1 MILTDN
7 ETRVDMLNNRAIAN
21 TIVKLINESAN
32 HPISIGV
39 HGDWGAG
46 KSSILAMIEEQFPS
60 RKEDETVCI
69 RFNGWKHQGF
79 EDAKLALMSAILS
92 EITRHRE
99 MTEEAQSVAKKLW
112 KNINWISVA
121 KTVGSVACS
130 VASGVPPINLLTG
143 LLDRLKSDVKDSE
156 KVLGAIDSV
165 GNYLDEAKVFE
176 DISLSKEFHE
186 FQESFEELLE
196 ETNIKKLIILIDDL
210 DRCLPTVT
218 IETLEAVRLFLFLKS
233 TAFVIAADE
242 AMIEYAVGSYFP
254 DYPAEENQSNGY
266 QYSKRYLEKLIQ
278 VPFRIPV
285 LGKVESEMYTAMLM
299 IGSALNDSDPNF
311 NKVLEIALDRM
322 KKPWENNGFTLSDIQ
337 TALGDKYVQA
347 SEAFSVAN
355 QIADILSKN
364 TQGNPRKIKRF
375 INMLLLRREIAEA
388 RGFGASIRLPIM
400 AKMMLAEQF
409 HAGEYKT
416 IATLLDEEGKCQ
428 QLAEFEQKLA
438 SSEMKAEHKPQE
450 AAVAMAV
457 ERGVSV
463 TPPEGKRDTHVTDWG
478 SKPDFCSWALSEP
491 QLGNE
496 DLRPYFFAC
505 KGAEDYFFAQ
515 TQNENIRQLISKLMG
530 SAMAVASAV
539 QDIKDLSSRDAKYVF
554 DILARKIQQ
563 AGSLAEKPRGID
575 GVIALVEHHDALEQ
589 DLVQLIQIL
598 DVSKVGAWICTGW
611 DKCIRKTKEK
621 GQLEDH
627 YRTLVDK
634 GMPITRAAAK
644 SKISQ

>member
-254 DYPAEENQSNGY
+254 DYPAEENHSNGY

-299 IGSALNDSDPNF
+299 IGSALDESDANF
-311 NKVLEIALDRM
+311 KEVLDIAIDRM
-322 KKPWENNGFTLSDIQ
+322 KKPWENNGFTIEDIQ
-337 TALGDKYVQA
+337 TALGDKFAQA

-409 HAGEYKT
+409 HAGEYKA
-416 IATLLDEEGKCQ
+416 IATLLDEEGKCK
-428 QLAEFEQKLA
+428 QLAEFEKDIA
-438 SSEMKAEHKPQE
+438 SSEKKPE
-450 AAVAMAV
+450 SEPKDAVVAIAVDRGAATAPS
-457 ERGVSV
+457 ERQ
-463 TPPEGKRDTHVTDWG
+463 KDTHITEWEG
-478 SKPDFCSWALSEP
+478 KPDFCSWALSEP

-515 TQNENIRQLISKLMG
+515 TQNEAIRQLISKLMG
-530 SAMAVASAV
+530 NTMAVASAV
-539 QDIKDLSSRDAKYVF
+539 PEIKNLNTRDAKYVF

-563 AGSLAEKPRGID
+563 AGSLTDKPKGID
-575 GVIALVEHHDALEQ
+575 GIIALVEHHDTLEQ
-589 DLVQLIQIL
+589 DLVKLILIL
-598 DVSKVGAWICTGW
+598 DVSRVGAWVCTGW
-611 DKCIRKTKEK
+611 DKCIRKANEK
-621 GQLEDH
+621 QQLEDY
-627 YRTLVDK
+627 YRLLAEK
-634 GMPITRAAAK
+634 GTTITKFAAK
-644 SKISQ
+644 SRINQ

>member
-21 TIVKLINESAN
+21 TIVKLIDESAS

-60 RKEDETVCI
+60 KKNDSNVCI

-79 EDAKLALMSAILS
+79 EDSKIALMSAILS
-92 EITRHRE
+92 EITRRRKMSE
-99 MTEEAQSVAKKLW
+99 KAKDVAKKLW

-121 KTVGSVACS
+121 KTVGSVAVS
-130 VASGVPPINLLTG
+130 AATGVPPINMLTG
-143 LLDRLKSDVKDSE
+143 LVDKLRSDAADGE
-156 KVLGAIDSV
+156 KVSGAIECV
-165 GNYLDEAKVFE
+165 GNYLNEAKVFE
-176 DISLSKEFHE
+176 DISLSKEFAE
-186 FQESFEELLE
+186 FQKSFDSLVK
-196 ETNIKKLIILIDDL
+196 ETKIKKLIVLIDDL
-210 DRCLPTVT
+210 DRCLPKVT
-218 IETLEAVRLFLFLKS
+218 IETLEAVRLFLFSNS

-254 DYPAEENQSNGY
+254 NYPAEENQSNGY

-299 IGSALNDSDPNF
+299 IRSALNDSDPDF

-416 IATLLDEEGKCQ
+416 IAALLDAEGKCQ

-438 SSEMKAEHKPQE
+438 SSEMKTEQKPQE
-450 AAVAMAV
+450 AVVAMAV
-457 ERGVSV
+457 ERGFSV
-463 TPPEGKRDTHVTDWG
+463 IPSEGRKDTHVTDWE
-478 SKPDFCSWALSEP
+478 SKPDFCSWTLSEP

-515 TQNENIRQLISKLMG
+515 TQDENIRQLISKLMG
-530 SAMAVASAV
+530 STMAVASAV
-539 QDIKDLSSRDAKYVF
+539 QDIKDLSARDAKYVF

-563 AGSLAEKPRGID
+563 VGSLADKPRGID
-575 GVIALVEHHDALEQ
+575 GIITLVEHHDALEQ
-589 DLVQLIQIL
+589 DLVQLILIL

-611 DKCIRKTKEK
+611 DKCIRKAKEK
-621 GQLEDH
+621 EQLEAH
-627 YRTLVDK
+627 YRTLADK
-634 GMPITRAAAK
+634 GMPMTKAAAK
-644 SKISQ
+644 SKIS